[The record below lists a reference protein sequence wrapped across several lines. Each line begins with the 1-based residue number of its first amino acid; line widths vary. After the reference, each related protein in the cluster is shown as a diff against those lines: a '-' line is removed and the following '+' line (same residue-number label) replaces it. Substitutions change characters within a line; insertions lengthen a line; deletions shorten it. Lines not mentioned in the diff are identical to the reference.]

1 MSLTLSYRPL
11 SLDSRIL
18 SRARLQQHFPLP
30 EREERMEMFS
40 RNHYVKHMKKETI
53 RQLSCFTEG
62 FSHREISTAIKVAI
76 QNGPMK
82 QLLEANHF
90 KKVDG
95 NAELYRACTCTEQ
108 NCGYPMNHSDL
119 PINKIGIPD
128 IEEED
133 LISAI
138 RALKPTHLQEIVFEN
153 KKFANSEEIEIKKN
167 PVCLP
172 YNSDIEFCY
181 SPQKEFN
188 MKEGSDD
195 EKYILKSSLICC
207 SIGIFAIILLI
218 VLIYY

>member
-1 MSLTLSYRPL
+1 MS
-11 SLDSRIL
+11 
-18 SRARLQQHFPLP
+18 Q
-30 EREERMEMFS
+30 
-40 RNHYVKHMKKETI
+40 
-53 RQLSCFTEG
+53 
-62 FSHREISTAIKVAI
+62 
-76 QNGPMK
+76 
-82 QLLEANHF
+82 
-90 KKVDG
+90 
-95 NAELYRACTCTEQ
+95 
-108 NCGYPMNHSDL
+108 
-119 PINKIGIPD
+119 
-128 IEEED
+128 
-133 LISAI
+133 
-138 RALKPTHLQEIVFEN
+138 KPTQIQEIVIEN